1 MDNAQQIKTTFNV
14 LKELMPGYV
23 FTMMELL
30 MLRQLQGDGV
40 YQELEALLKG
50 LEEDG
55 EMESEA
61 FEAALTL
68 VDEMPLGDPVE

>member
-1 MDNAQQIKTTFNV
+1 MDNAQQQIKKTFYT
-14 LKELMPGYV
+14 LQELMPGYV
-23 FTMMELL
+23 FTFLEVM

-40 YQELEALLKG
+40 YLELEALLKG

-55 EMESEA
+55 EMETEA

-68 VDEMPLGDPVE
+68 VDEMPLGDL

>member
-1 MDNAQQIKTTFNV
+1 MDKAQQIKNTFYT
-14 LKELMPGYV
+14 LQELMPGYV
-23 FTMMELL
+23 FTFLEVM

-40 YQELEALLKG
+40 YLELEALLKG

-68 VDEMPLGDPVE
+68 VEEMPLGEL